1 VVVARPHQLFFKGH
15 TFFQQLQLDFV
26 VVVAGGK
33 TAKLECHGV
42 PLGVVV

>member
-1 VVVARPHQLFFKGH
+1 MLILGETMQRQRH